1 MVMADS
7 PLAYIRCAKA
17 ACARLRMVGIGG
29 NCRPSKARHSACP
42 RGRTVA
48 GLADEASDPARGSYR
63 QIVVFDWAVFVVQSV
78 QS

>member
-17 ACARLRMVGIGG
+17 ACAPLRMVGIGG
-29 NCRPSKARHSACP
+29 SCPSKARHSACP

-63 QIVVFDWAVFVVQSV
+63 QIALFDWAVFVVQSV